1 MEFGRR
7 RQGGGGGGE
16 MGTQGSMLDEETGTT
31 GRPIHE
37 KIGTMAIAKSVKPD
51 QEM

>member
-1 MEFGRR
+1 MGE
-7 RQGGGGGGE
+7 GGKVGEAVGE
-16 MGTQGSMLDEETGTT
+16 MGTQGFMLDEETGTT

-37 KIGTMAIAKSVKPD
+37 NIGTMAIAKSVKPD